1 MAMAYTL
8 RPYQAGSVNA
18 ACEYMKSCLDPWL
31 VEAATGAGKSLLVAE
46 IAKWLNEVSGKKV
59 LCLAPAKE
67 LVEQNAQ
74 KYRDYGFP
82 ASLWSASAGKKC
94 MKHDVVFG
102 TPKSVLND
110 IQKFGEQFAGI
121 IIDEAHGVTPTIKE
135 ICAHI
140 KEQNPLVR
148 IGGLT
153 ATPYRLG
160 SGYIYEYDEN
170 NKPVGEESTKNPFF
184 KRLVFRITAQ
194 ELIEQGYLTPP
205 VADHE
210 LASKYDTSGV
220 QLNKRNQF
228 DVKDI
233 EQAFE
238 GQGRLTASIVADVV
252 NHAQGKM
259 GVMFFAATIQHAEE
273 VMDSLPKNNARLIT
287 GKTKKRERESIV
299 EAFKRQEFK
308 YLVNVSVLTTGFD
321 APHVDVIA
329 ILRATESAS
338 LLQQIIGR
346 GLRLHENKTTC
357 LVLDYAENIE
367 RHGLE
372 DDLFNPDIRVSG
384 GGEGSAKVNALCKSC
399 GTVNEFTLRKG
410 CDLDHVDEHGYALDL
425 AGERIEM
432 EGQPMP
438 AHYGRRCYGGNVI
451 NGHYVRCSERWSM
464 KVCPECEAEN
474 DIAARYCTSCKTE
487 LVDPNEKLKAD
498 YKRMKRDPRAIS
510 TDKLLGWECK
520 PWITQRGNNTLRVD
534 YRSEYRSFTIWYSP
548 DSSNVKAQG
557 LWNNLSEVVFGKG
570 HIAPTP
576 EAFCDALKRGF
587 GTMPETITVQKQ
599 GDFFRAFAHGLPED
613 DKPE

>member
-1 MAMAYTL
+1 MAFKL
-8 RPYQAGSVNA
+8 RPYQQEAVNKVV
-18 ACEYMKSCLDPWL
+18 EHVKICLDPCVL
-31 VEAATGAGKSLLVAE
+31 EAATGSGKSLIIAE
-46 IAKWLNEVSGKKV
+46 IAKFFNEVSGKKTLV
-59 LCLAPAKE
+59 IGPNKE
-67 LVEQNAQ
+67 ICQQNAE
-74 KYRDYGFP
+74 KYKSYGFP
-82 ASLWSASAGKKC
+82 ASFWSASIGKKE
-94 MKHDVVFG
+94 MRHQVVFG
-102 TPKSVLND
+102 SPVSIKNELD
-110 IQKFGEQFAGI
+110 KFGPQFGAV
-121 IIDEAHGVTPTIKE
+121 IIDEAHLLSPTVKE
-135 ICAHI
+135 ICSHM
-140 KEQNPLVR
+140 KDQNNLLRVV
-148 IGGLT
+148 GLT

-170 NKPVGEESTKNPFF
+170 NNPVGDECTKNPFF
-184 KRLVFRITAQ
+184 KRLVYRITAK
-194 ELIEQGYLTPP
+194 ELIDQGFLTPP
-205 VADHE
+205 IADHE
-210 LASKYDTSGV
+210 VASKYDTSGV

-228 DVKDI
+228 DAKDI

-238 GQGRLTASIVADVV
+238 GQGRLTAQIIADVV
-252 NHAQGKM
+252 SHCQNKM
-259 GVMFFAATIQHAEE
+259 CCMIFAATIQHAQEIME
-273 VMDSLPKNNARLIT
+273 SLPKHNSYCVT
-287 GKTKKRERESIV
+287 GKTKRKDREKAIERAKTGEI
-299 EAFKRQEFK
+299 K
-308 YLVNVSVLTTGFD
+308 YLVSVGTLTTGVD
-321 APHVDVIA
+321 ITNVDVIA

-346 GLRLHENKTTC
+346 ALRLHENKEC
-357 LVLDYAENIE
+357 ALVLDYAENIE

-410 CDLDHVDEHGYALDL
+410 CDLDHIDEYGYALDL

-438 AHYGRRCYGGNVI
+438 AHYGRRCYGGDVI

-474 DIAARYCTSCKTE
+474 DIAARYCTSCRAE
-487 LVDPNEKLKAD
+487 IVDPNEKLKAD

-510 TDKLLGWECK
+510 TDKLLGWDCK

>member
-1 MAMAYTL
+1 MAYTL

-160 SGYIYEYDEN
+160 SGYIYEYNEN
-170 NKPVGEESTKNPFF
+170 NKPVGDESTKNPFF

-220 QLNKRNQF
+220 KLNNRNQF
-228 DVKDI
+228 DAKDI

-238 GQGRLTASIVADVV
+238 GQGRLTSSIVADVV
-252 NHAQGKM
+252 NHAHGKM

-287 GKTKKRERESIV
+287 GKTNKKEREKIV
-299 EAFKRQEFK
+299 NSFKRREFK

-372 DDLFNPDIRVSG
+372 DDLFSPDIKVSG
-384 GGEGSAKVNALCKSC
+384 GGEGSAKVDALCKTC
-399 GTVNEFTLRKG
+399 GTVNQFSLRKG
-410 CDLDHVDEHGYALDL
+410 CDLDHVDEYGYALDL
-425 AGERIEM
+425 AGERIELD
-432 EGQPMP
+432 GQPMP
-438 AHYGRRCYGGNVI
+438 AHYGRRCYGGDVI

-474 DIAARYCTSCKTE
+474 DIAARYCTSCRTE
-487 LVDPNEKLKAD
+487 LVDPNSRLVED
-498 YKRMKRDPRAIS
+498 YKRMKSDPRAIS
-510 TDKLLGWECK
+510 TDRLLGWECK

-613 DKPE
+613 EKPE